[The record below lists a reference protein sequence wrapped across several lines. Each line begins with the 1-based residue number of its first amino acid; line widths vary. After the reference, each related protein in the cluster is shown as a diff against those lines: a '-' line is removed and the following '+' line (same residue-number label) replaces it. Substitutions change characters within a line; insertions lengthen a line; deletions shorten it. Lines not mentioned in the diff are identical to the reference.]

1 MHVPL
6 VFDVFRLSCLDYLV
20 WLRSGKYAALRLNCN
35 QATVSRNA
43 KSVAEF
49 LDLDACKLE
58 GEWRLDGDLNI
69 LNAERNVHQAY
80 RWAYGKSLR
89 IDAIYGVGAPCFQ
102 ALPDAWVCGPSN
114 FLNVIHPLE
123 LLKSSILD
131 VWMACYPDVPSD
143 DDELVVIHLTR
154 YPYCFLVDPQHPLL
168 ESKGELAVTDLQNFP
183 VVALPDG
190 SFPKIQHHLKG
201 LGLQRSSIGAA
212 RHEVSRWEGRTKGQ
226 LTISYGSVHT
236 LGNFHGT
243 KVPLPFS
250 TGLNL
255 GDSLVVKRCF
265 AGSDYFRQLLLS
277 LVRRPRCLSSA
288 NDELEFCSD
297 SLDWLSTSSVDCF

>member
-1 MHVPL
+1 M
-6 VFDVFRLSCLDYLV
+6 FDVFRLSCLDYLV
-20 WLRSGKYAALRLNCN
+20 WLRSGKDAALRLNCN

-58 GEWRLDGDLNI
+58 GEWCLDGDLNI
-69 LNAERNVHQAY
+69 LNAERKVHQAY

-89 IDAIYGVGAPCFQ
+89 IDAIYGVGAPYFQ
-102 ALPDAWVCGPSN
+102 VLPDAWVCGPSN
-114 FLNVIHPLE
+114 FLNVIHPVE
-123 LLKSSILD
+123 LLRSSILD
-131 VWMACYPDVPSD
+131 VWMGCYPDVPSD
-143 DDELVVIHLTR
+143 DDELIVIHLTR
-154 YPYCFLVDPQHPLL
+154 YPYYFLVDPQHPLL
-168 ESKGELAVTDLQNFP
+168 EAKGELALADLQNFP
-183 VVALPDG
+183 IVALPDG
-190 SFPKIQHHLKG
+190 SFPKIQQHLKG
-201 LGLQRSSIGAA
+201 LGLQRSNIGSA
-212 RHEVSRWEGRTKGQ
+212 RHEVSRWEGRTKDQ

-236 LGNFHGT
+236 VGNFHGT
-243 KVPLPFS
+243 KVPLPLS

-277 LVRRPRCLSSA
+277 LARHARCLSSA

-297 SLDWLSTSSVDCF
+297 SLDWLSTSSADCF